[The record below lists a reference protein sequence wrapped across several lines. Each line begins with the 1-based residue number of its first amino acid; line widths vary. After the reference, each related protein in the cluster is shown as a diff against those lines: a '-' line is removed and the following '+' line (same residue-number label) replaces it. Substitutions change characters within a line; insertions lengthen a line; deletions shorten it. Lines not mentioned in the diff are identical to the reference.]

1 MSIRRNIG
9 VLCLAILLVV
19 GLSAVGQ
26 QTQQTNTSTQQGLVN
41 VDISNVKADIAKNIN
56 VDVSQV
62 PVNVQVPI
70 DVAANVCGVAVNVLA
85 SQVPQGNATCTA
97 KSTSSA
103 LNSAVQN
110 QIKTTTQK

>member
-1 MSIRRNIG
+1 MTVRRNIG
-9 VLCLAILLVV
+9 VLCLAILLVL
-19 GLSAVGQ
+19 GLSAGAQ
-26 QTQQTNTSTQQGLVN
+26 QTSTTTQQGLVN
-41 VDISNVKADIAKNIN
+41 VDVSNIKADIAKNIN

-70 DVAANVCGVAVNVLA
+70 DVAANVCGVAVNVLT
-85 SQVPQGNATCTA
+85 SQLQQGNATCTA